1 MSPPEGHHYADAEFV
16 GQVEKPFRWS
26 MVDAHA
32 IHSDVTHHREID
44 AGFLRRTDVIAAGI
58 WRERAICDT
67 LEEELVIAFE
77 EELCA
82 CAHPVVHSG
91 TGTESNTT
99 CPAGKILDAEGLS
112 ITGED
117 SAGFLR
123 VNSRQCLAL
132 RLPFVRLV
140 RCRLPY
146 ERAKE
151 IRPRIGKVRNKR
163 RSRGRRGNTEKTPLG
178 RSFAHRRGCK
188 SDPHRNK
195 GKTLNLCD
203 EK

>member
-1 MSPPEGHHYADAEFV
+1 MTGIRLHVGMHLVENLPAAPSRTEKVHILSPPEGHHYADAEFV

-44 AGFLRRTDVIAAGI
+44 AGFLRRTDIIAAGVR
-58 WRERAICDT
+58 RERAICDT

-99 CPAGKILDAEGLS
+99 CPAGKILNAEGLS

-117 SAGFLR
+117 SR
-123 VNSRQCLAL
+123 VS
-132 RLPFVRLV
+132 
-140 RCRLPY
+140 
-146 ERAKE
+146 
-151 IRPRIGKVRNKR
+151 
-163 RSRGRRGNTEKTPLG
+163 
-178 RSFAHRRGCK
+178 
-188 SDPHRNK
+188 
-195 GKTLNLCD
+195 
-203 EK
+203 